1 MSETVPDAKKSE
13 PERHPWLLR
22 CHPLVCACLWPL
34 FFVLGPVRVIGRYR
48 VPKRGAL
55 LILSNHRADVDPP
68 VIWYAS
74 TRPIHFMAKSEL
86 FDIRVL
92 GKFIRW
98 CRAFPVKRGEPDRQ
112 AIRHAVNLLKAG
124 ECVCVFPEGQL
135 SETGDLQPI
144 LPGAALIARMAG
156 VPVLCCG
163 VVGTERMM
171 PYGKVTPRPAFGG
184 VSVTWGSVKQFD
196 KGVEI
201 EEIVEWATAQLR
213 ELTSES

>member
-1 MSETVPDAKKSE
+1 MSTPVSTTPKE
-13 PERHPWLLR
+13 PVERHPWLLR
-22 CHPLVCACLWPL
+22 CHPLVCAFLWAI
-34 FFVLGPVRVIGRYR
+34 FFLLGPVKVVGRYR
-48 VPKRGAL
+48 VPKTGAL
-55 LILSNHRADVDPP
+55 LILANHRADVDPP

-74 TRPIHFMAKSEL
+74 SRPIHFMAKSEL
-86 FDIRVL
+86 FEIRVL

-98 CRAFPVKRGEPDRQ
+98 CRAFSVKRGEPDRQ

-135 SETGDLQPI
+135 SETGELQPI

-156 VPVLCCG
+156 VPILCCG

-171 PYGKVTPRPAFGG
+171 PYGTVTPRPAFGG
-184 VSVTWGSVKQFD
+184 VRITWGTVKQFE

-201 EEIVEWATAQLR
+201 EEIVEWATSQLR
-213 ELTSES
+213 ELTS